1 MPCIAAAKALC
12 EPGTFTM
19 ISCKGQP
26 LSSLDNPK
34 VPALPRLF
42 QASGSAPARSSDDAP
57 RRKLGPAIRIGST
70 PIGSVLEA
78 ISSLVVGRF
87 IVEIPISSVD
97 VVTAKQAVAFF
108 CVPDAR
114 STKHVRTPLE
124 HIETSTMSVVMTVK

>member
-70 PIGSVLEA
+70 PAETH
-78 ISSLVVGRF
+78 
-87 IVEIPISSVD
+87 E
-97 VVTAKQAVAFF
+97 AVARA
-108 CVPDAR
+108 VVAER
-114 STKHVRTPLE
+114 SERQDPRMLGRPL
-124 HIETSTMSVVMTVK
+124 

>member
-70 PIGSVLEA
+70 PVVTTDEVFSFVVVVTSMQGFSCRSWVATIG
-78 ISSLVVGRF
+78 SSLVA
-87 IVEIPISSVD
+87 I
-97 VVTAKQAVAFF
+97 
-108 CVPDAR
+108 
-114 STKHVRTPLE
+114 
-124 HIETSTMSVVMTVK
+124 TSLNMIALADGHG